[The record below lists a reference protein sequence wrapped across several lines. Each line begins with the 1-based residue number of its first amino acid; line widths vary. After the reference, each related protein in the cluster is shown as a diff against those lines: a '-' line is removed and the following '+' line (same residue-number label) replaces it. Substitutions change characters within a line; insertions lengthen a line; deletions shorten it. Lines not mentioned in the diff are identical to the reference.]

1 MGSTR
6 GGIGVTAGDC
16 AGGTRDE
23 TGVWCSDV
31 RNFEGLFFGGDGR
44 SSLLQTR
51 LGGGVGFITERID
64 FSGFLDTS
72 GVSVGGISSSLV

>member
-6 GGIGVTAGDC
+6 GGATGVTAG
-16 AGGTRDE
+16 AGGTRDD
-23 TGVWCSDV
+23 TGVWCSVV
-31 RNFEGLFFGGDGR
+31 RDFDGLLFGGEGR

-51 LGGGVGFITERID
+51 FGGGVGFITERID

-72 GVSVGGISSSLV
+72 GVSVGGSSSSLV